1 MKSEVKIGIVIAD
14 NDEYKPLENMRD
26 TLSAKKCL
34 IAGRKAY
41 TFQITG
47 EKANATVTAI
57 ECGIGKVNAAV
68 AAVALAERGVHIILN
83 CGLSGGISG
92 IGKNEISL
100 PNKFIEHD
108 FDLTGLGYKLCQKPG
123 QEYVYNCDDELLKI
137 AQAVIPNAKVGTA
150 ATGDCFVQDDVLRDF
165 LRDEF
170 SAMSCDMETA
180 AIAYACAVY
189 NVKFLAIRKISD
201 DAGNDAG
208 GSYRE
213 VNNLAEDTLIKYIL
227 QIINKLV

>member
-47 EKANATVTAI
+47 EKVNATVTAI

-108 FDLTGLGYKLCQKPG
+108 FDLTGLGY
-123 QEYVYNCDDELLKI
+123 
-137 AQAVIPNAKVGTA
+137 T
-150 ATGDCFVQDDVLRDF
+150 
-165 LRDEF
+165 F
-170 SAMSCDMETA
+170 SP
-180 AIAYACAVY
+180 
-189 NVKFLAIRKISD
+189 
-201 DAGNDAG
+201 
-208 GSYRE
+208 SYSS
-213 VNNLAEDTLIKYIL
+213 L
-227 QIINKLV
+227 

>member
-1 MKSEVKIGIVIAD
+1 M
-14 NDEYKPLENMRD
+14 
-26 TLSAKKCL
+26 
-34 IAGRKAY
+34 
-41 TFQITG
+41 
-47 EKANATVTAI
+47 
-57 ECGIGKVNAAV
+57 
-68 AAVALAERGVHIILN
+68 
-83 CGLSGGISG
+83 
-92 IGKNEISL
+92 
-100 PNKFIEHD
+100 
-108 FDLTGLGYKLCQKPG
+108 
-123 QEYVYNCDDELLKI
+123 KI
-137 AQAVIPNAKVGTA
+137 AQSVIPNAKVGTA

-180 AIAYACAVY
+180 AIAYVCAVY